1 MVGDVRP
8 RQPNVGLGAGSLSDG
23 FRGRMDFRAN
33 RTTNRIAF
41 RGNEYILQADALCSK
56 IGLML
61 VEPKFLMYI
70 RADSSRTEEVCPYL
84 DVAMSAV
91 QQHAAGM
98 QTLGPP
104 FFPER

>member
-1 MVGDVRP
+1 
-8 RQPNVGLGAGSLSDG
+8 
-23 FRGRMDFRAN
+23 MDFAAGWIFAP
-33 RTTNRIAF
+33 TEQQIALLFGGTNIYLR
-41 RGNEYILQADALCSK
+41 ADALCSK